1 MTLVFRTAHRVV
13 TSLVEPRVAH
23 LTFANEDG
31 MERFLRDNKES
42 IKTTQIHRKDWN
54 HDFCPTLT
62 ITAA

>member
-1 MTLVFRTAHRVV
+1 MTLTFRTAHRVI

-31 MERFLRDNKES
+31 MERFLRDNDEHIRAKY
-42 IKTTQIHRKDWN
+42 TQKRDWT
-54 HDFCPTLT
+54 HDFQPTLT